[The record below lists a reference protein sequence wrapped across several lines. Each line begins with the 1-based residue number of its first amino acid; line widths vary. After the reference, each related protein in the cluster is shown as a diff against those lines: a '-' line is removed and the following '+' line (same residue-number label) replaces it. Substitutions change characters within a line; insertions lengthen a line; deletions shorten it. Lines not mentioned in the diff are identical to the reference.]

1 MKLKKFIGKG
11 IRGYMNHEINFR
23 ESVTFLVGINGSGK
37 TSVLKLINALTAPS
51 YNLLESIEYSY
62 IELSLV
68 HDTKEYIISSTKDKD
83 NIRISLNHVGFNTTS
98 DVVNRIDTDFSDL
111 SSIDE
116 DTLMIYSE
124 RFNNLPTCQEIR
136 KLSTPIFIGIERMPG
151 NDILR
156 MLQRT
161 RRVSRLNHSV
171 MSSVDRSLAS
181 IQEQIYDLYRRIAV
195 RQKNLSDEFRDNI
208 VRESISL
215 MISKNDFYT
224 SVNLH
229 PDIAKYE
236 ERRSKFKD
244 ALLHAGID
252 DAEEITNDFFDNQK
266 KYLEII
272 TQSPKDDVK
281 ARTEAFLGLSL
292 SNVQMDGID
301 KIILHEAKYKETLD
315 KMNEPFTR
323 FVECANLFFKESGK
337 EIKVQDNGL
346 IKVYNQ
352 YLTEDGRMRLHSSD
366 INALSSG
373 EKQIVALIGSLI
385 FSVSNVRP
393 EVMIIDEPELSL
405 HLTWQEIFVDSILK
419 AQPQFQFI
427 LATHSPT
434 IISKIER
441 RDWCEDLSRKMV

>member
-51 YNLLESIEYSY
+51 YKLLESIEYSY
-62 IELSLV
+62 IELSFT
-68 HDTKEYIISSTKDKD
+68 HDTKEYIISSEKNREHIT
-83 NIRISLNHVGFNTTS
+83 ISLNHVGFNTIS
-98 DVVNRIDTDFSDL
+98 DIIKRIEKNYSDL
-111 SSIDE
+111 SVMDE
-116 DTLMIYSE
+116 DTWMMYSE
-124 RFNNLPTCQEIR
+124 RFNNLPTCSEICE
-136 KLSTPIFIGIERMPG
+136 LSKPLFLGIDRMPED
-151 NDILR
+151 DILR
-156 MLQRT
+156 IVQRV
-161 RRVSRLNHSV
+161 RRLPRFNHSA
-171 MSSVDRSLAS
+171 MPTVDSSLAS
-181 IQEQIYDLYRRIAV
+181 IQEYIYELNRRNAAK
-195 RQKNLSDEFRDNI
+195 QKKLSDEFRTDI
-208 VRESISL
+208 VRESIAL
-215 MISKNDFYT
+215 MSSKHEL
-224 SVNLH
+224 SVNMDLYG
-229 PDIAKYE
+229 DITKHE
-236 ERRSKFKD
+236 KRRSQFKD

-252 DAEEITNDFFDNQK
+252 DAEKITDEFFDTQR
-266 KYLEII
+266 KYMDII
-272 TQSPKDDVK
+272 AEDSTEDVAAK
-281 ARTEAFLGLSL
+281 TEAYVGLSFGK
-292 SNVQMDGID
+292 VQMDVID
-301 KIILHEAKYKETLD
+301 RIILHETNYKASLD

-346 IKVYNQ
+346 IRVYNS
-352 YLTEDGRMRLHSSD
+352 YITEDGRIRFHTSD

-385 FSVSNVRP
+385 FSVSNVRQ

-405 HLTWQEIFVDSILK
+405 HLTWQEIFVDAILK